1 MCMKTIRFFAFL
13 TFFLTLL
20 GGGMAFAAA
29 PTAPNDPDSG
39 LMVTQK
45 PSFIQMTV
53 TQDKGHVVFKAMA
66 QPVLMACGTV
76 SDLPY
81 RGWFDDQT
89 MNLEFTDYQIAHTQ
103 SYGQSTCHAGY
114 RPAIQIIKIPNDVF
128 ETREVRT
135 VRLWYKGKT
144 TPISVVQSGHMAPE
158 FILPTASTGM
168 FRFDHGDGF

>member
-13 TFFLTLL
+13 TLFLTLF
-20 GGGMAFAAA
+20 GGGMTFAATSIA
-29 PTAPNDPDSG
+29 SNEPDSG

-45 PSFIQMTV
+45 PAFIQINV
-53 TQDKGHVVFKAMA
+53 TQEMGHVIFKAMA

-89 MNLEFTDYQIAHTQ
+89 MNLEFTDYQIAHTP

-114 RPAIQIIKIPNDVF
+114 RPATQTIKIPNDVF

-144 TPISVVQSGHMAPE
+144 ISISVVQSGHMAPE
-158 FILPTASTGM
+158 FIMPTVSTGM